1 VSGAIVLRDLS
12 FFTREPEN
20 RGYGRSLI
28 ETRSAIKL
36 YASGGSY
43 DELHA
48 DLRAHQEYLEPHM
61 DQSWKITFESINHNV
76 TEKRQR

>member
-1 VSGAIVLRDLS
+1 L
-12 FFTREPEN
+12 
-20 RGYGRSLI
+20 LI
-28 ETRSAIKL
+28 GTRSAIKL

-43 DELHA
+43 EELHA
-48 DLRAHQEYLEPHM
+48 DLRAHKEYLEPHM